1 MVILQPTHMASP
13 SNTSP
18 ARPNRLRELREEKG
32 EKPYELAVVIRRDPS
47 VIYRYEVGLT
57 NIPLDV
63 LQLLTKHYGVSAE
76 YLLGWTD
83 KRRKAA
89 A

>member
-1 MVILQPTHMASP
+1 MLHPTHMAS
-13 SNTSP
+13 TSDTTQH
-18 ARPNRLRELREEKG
+18 RPNRLRELREEKG
-32 EKPYELAVVIRRDPS
+32 EKPYELAVVIKRDPS

-57 NIPLDV
+57 NIPLDI
-63 LQLLTKHYGVSAE
+63 LQQLTAHYEVSAE
-76 YLLGWTD
+76 YLLGWSD